1 MRIDPLEDGNIKS
14 PQVKGKKLSK
24 SKLSTRASQET
35 GFLDVLEKVEEDTYN
50 QLLEKAIK
58 DVVEAGNEL
67 VRSPTHEN
75 FKKYRESVKH
85 FLKLVEKKLYRIEKT
100 VSVDL
105 HVVANQVDEKLNE
118 IASTL
123 LQLESGAIKLAA
135 KVEEIYGLLINIYR

>member
-1 MRIDPLEDGNIKS
+1 MRINPLEDGNIKS

-24 SKLSTRASQET
+24 SKLSTRTSQET

-50 QLLEKAIK
+50 QLLEEAIK
-58 DVVEAGNEL
+58 NVVEAGNEL
-67 VRSPTHEN
+67 VRSPTQEN

-85 FLKLVEKKLYRIEKT
+85 FLKLIEKKLYRIEKA

-105 HVVANQVDEKLNE
+105 HVVANRVDEKLNE
-118 IASTL
+118 IASAL

>member
-1 MRIDPLEDGNIKS
+1 LRIDPLEDGNIKS

>member
-67 VRSPTHEN
+67 VRLPTHEN

>member
-1 MRIDPLEDGNIKS
+1 MRINPLEDGNIKS

-24 SKLSTRASQET
+24 SKLSPRVSQET

-58 DVVEAGNEL
+58 DVVESGNEL
-67 VRSPTHEN
+67 VRSPTQEN
-75 FKKYRESVKH
+75 FKKYRESVKE
-85 FLKLVEKKLYRIEKT
+85 FLKLVEKKLYRIEKA

-105 HVVANQVDEKLNE
+105 HVVANRVDEKLNE

>member
-1 MRIDPLEDGNIKS
+1 M
-14 PQVKGKKLSK
+14 KGKKLSK

-50 QLLEKAIK
+50 QLLEEAIK
-58 DVVEAGNEL
+58 NVVEAGNEL
-67 VRSPTHEN
+67 VRSPTQEN

-85 FLKLVEKKLYRIEKT
+85 FLKLIEKKLYRIEKA

-105 HVVANQVDEKLNE
+105 HVVANRVDEKLNE
-118 IASTL
+118 IASAL

>member
-24 SKLSTRASQET
+24 SKLSTRASQKT

-67 VRSPTHEN
+67 VRSPTQEN

-85 FLKLVEKKLYRIEKT
+85 FLKLVEKKLYRIEKA